1 MEHIRIDVSAAPEG
15 GFSLY
20 GAARVAW
27 TLLIAGIVSGT
38 IGGIVYSISER
49 QEYAFIPFVIA
60 LPVWLWLMIIRP
72 KQKETRVQAYGLSL
86 GSIRSALG
94 AHRGGAHRAR
104 YVWLALN
111 LLAAAGAATGAVI
124 ASAGSYAEALPWI
137 AIFFLL
143 NGLRL
148 WSDKSSS
155 LKALGAWILIAI
167 VWLGALSVWASLF
180 AERNLQDDLTATLSA
195 IVWLAGFV
203 FAVLVTRRIAPWSQA
218 TMEEM
223 RARDPR
229 PPVLFLRSFDDD
241 AEPILKSG
249 AGPTLERV
257 LTDAVRPYGPFVGIG
272 RPGEL
277 RPAGAARKYFP
288 DSEWRAAVLKLM
300 DEAALI
306 VVVPGLTSG
315 LDWEMQ
321 RVAEHGRLRKTIY
334 VFAPTQR
341 AARFERLRTVL
352 AETPEGARLA
362 QADLSTALSLHL
374 TRDWRWA
381 IACSGYVSYAEYQA
395 AIDVAVFGLRC
406 ADVT

>member
-20 GAARVAW
+20 GAARFAW
-27 TLLIAGIVSGT
+27 TLLITGMVAGT
-38 IGGIVYSISER
+38 LGGITYSISER
-49 QEYAFIPFVIA
+49 PDYV
-60 LPVWLWLMIIRP
+60 IIRP
-72 KQKETRVQAYGLSL
+72 KRNEARVQAYGRSL
-86 GSIRSALG
+86 GAIRSALR

-104 YVWLALN
+104 SVWLAVN
-111 LLAAAGAATGAVI
+111 LVAAAGAAAGATV
-124 ASAGSYAEALPWI
+124 ADQHGYADALPWL
-137 AIFFLL
+137 AVFFLL

-155 LKALGAWILIAI
+155 LKTLGAWGLIAV
-167 VWLGALSVWASLF
+167 VWVGLLAIWGSIF
-180 AERNLQDDLTATLSA
+180 AERQGDDDLIDTFSVVVIFTFVA
-195 IVWLAGFV
+195 LALFI
-203 FAVLVTRRIAPWSQA
+203 TRRIAPWSQA
-218 TMEEM
+218 TMEEI
-223 RARDPR
+223 RKRDPR
-229 PPVLFLRSFDDD
+229 PPVLFLRSFNDE
-241 AEPILKSG
+241 AAPILRDG
-249 AGPTLERV
+249 GPSLERV

-288 DSEWRAAVLKLM
+288 DNEWRAAVLKLM

-306 VVVPGLTSG
+306 VVLPGLTSG

-352 AETPEGARLA
+352 AETPEGARLV

-395 AIDVAVFGLRC
+395 AIDVAVFGLLC